1 MSTIIKDALDRALE
15 SGRNLVIVGPGI
27 GKSTQIEEWCKEKS
41 INLCNPIPFSC
52 SYRVLNEKKGILVL
66 DDPTCWKKEKEYPKW
81 IEKIQN
87 DPMSVFTGS
96 AFTQNDIS
104 EILFSVVVLSEYD
117 GAKDHETVNNKII
130 DHLKEEENWEI
141 IRLDYDKESQL
152 SYFIQECEKTI
163 KLIEAKIAVPQGC
176 EQKKSSIEED
186 YQYYKDKLKIWNRL
200 MESPLFDTKYI
211 NSTGDGKKCGL
222 SNRELSM
229 IVIELVDFEGAE
241 SFYKFARDNKINE
254 CFVSMIVKVFPELFV
269 DIG

>member
-1 MSTIIKDALDRALE
+1 MNTIIKEALDRALE

-27 GKSTQIEEWCKEKS
+27 GKSKQIEEWCREKS
-41 INLCNPIPFSC
+41 IDLYNPIPFSTPVLN
-52 SYRVLNEKKGILVL
+52 SFSGLNEKKGILVL
-66 DDPTCWKKEKEYPKW
+66 DDPTCEKKEEEYPKW

-87 DPMSVFTGS
+87 DPMSVFIGS

-152 SYFIQECEKTI
+152 SYFIQECEQ
-163 KLIEAKIAVPQGC
+163 KI
-176 EQKKSSIEED
+176 SSIGED
-186 YQYYKDKLKIWNRL
+186 YQYYKDELKIWNRL

-211 NSTGDGKKCGL
+211 NLTGDGKKCGL

-229 IVIELVDFEGAE
+229 IVGELVDFEGAE